1 MVDNFTSARME
12 STRINKYLL
21 KQFKNKSEKSF
32 LTIYINS
39 KGEVTPNL
47 KRVACLYVK
56 AHSSSLDTYIT
67 DDSLE
72 KITDEQINE
81 IYGKIRDGASKNFVK
96 FYESYRRKIDKSY
109 NRDII
114 DNAFGDLRTAYSTY
128 RMANNPL
135 WNLEEEQVTE
145 DEMSNLYNILV
156 PQIGENSV
164 NPISKE
170 EK

>member
-1 MVDNFTSARME
+1 MVDNFASARME

-21 KQFKNKSEKSF
+21 KQFKNKSAKSF

-39 KGEVTPNL
+39 KGEVTPSL
-47 KRVACLYVK
+47 KKAACLYTR
-56 AHSSSLDTYIT
+56 AHSSSLDTFIE
-67 DDSLE
+67 DGSPD

-81 IYGKIRDGASKNFVK
+81 IYGKIKDGASKNFVK

-109 NRDII
+109 NQDII

-135 WNLEEEQVTE
+135 WNLEEEQITE
-145 DEMSNLYNILV
+145 AEMANLYNILV
-156 PQIGENSV
+156 PQTGENPS